1 MKFRSD
7 HIENKS
13 KLIQVKNPLIFQKG
27 ASLWNVR
34 HGQGRESWKQPE
46 AVFLVTTIND
56 SFCNESI
63 CIYFWVVMSPA
74 VT

>member
-13 KLIQVKNPLIFQKG
+13 KLIQVKNALIFQKG
-27 ASLWNVR
+27 APLWNVR

-46 AVFLVTTIND
+46 AVFLVMCDIQHND
-56 SFCNESI
+56 TLHKGLVCDSQHNRHL
-63 CIYFWVVMSPA
+63 A
-74 VT
+74 